1 MYDSLPTH
9 PEDKILRIMKLY
21 RDDPRT
27 QKIDLGVGVYKNA
40 AGLTPV
46 MQSVKAAEKRLW
58 EIEDTKSYVGLLGAP
73 DFGDAM
79 AGLVLA
85 DAVPR
90 ENVACAATPGGT
102 GAIRQA
108 FELIQMASP
117 QATVWVSDPSWGNH
131 VSILNYLG
139 IPNTSYRYF
148 EFSTGELD
156 FGGMLEDLENA
167 RPGDVILLH
176 GCCHNPTGVNLTNEQ
191 WRKVADLMVAKELVP
206 MVDIAYQGFGG
217 GLDADAFGARL
228 VASICPE
235 TLIAASCSKNF
246 GVYRER
252 TGIFM
257 GVSQDA
263 GRVGLVQANM
273 AHLNRQNFSFPPD
286 HGARLVTMVLNDP
299 QLRAEWETELEQVR
313 SGMLALRQQLAAEL
327 QRQTNSDRFGFITDH
342 SGMFSML
349 GLSEEQ
355 VAKLRDD
362 HGIYAVSDSRIN
374 VAGLNKDTVPILA
387 KAIATVL

>member
-1 MYDSLPTH
+1 MQLF
-9 PEDKILRIMKLY
+9 
-21 RDDPRT
+21 RDDPRAE
-27 QKIDLGVGVYKNA
+27 KIDLGVGVYKNA

-46 MQSVKAAEKRLW
+46 MRSVKAAEQRLW
-58 EIEDTKSYVGLLGAP
+58 EIEDTKSYVGLAGAP

-79 AGLVLA
+79 AGLVLG

-90 ENVACAATPGGT
+90 GNIACAATPGGT

-108 FELIQMASP
+108 FEMIQMASP
-117 QATVWVSDPSWGNH
+117 QAKVWVSDPSWGNH
-131 VSILNYLG
+131 VSILNHLG
-139 IPNTSYRYF
+139 IPNSSYRYF
-148 EFSTGELD
+148 KFSTGELD
-156 FGGMLEDLENA
+156 FEGMLEDLA
-167 RPGDVILLH
+167 DASSGDVVLLH
-176 GCCHNPTGVNLTNEQ
+176 GCCHNPTGVNLTNDQ
-191 WRKVADLMVAKELVP
+191 WQKVIDLMVNNALVP
-206 MVDIAYQGFGG
+206 MVDIAYQGFGR
-217 GLDADAFGARL
+217 GLDEDASGVRL
-228 VASICPE
+228 VASTCPE

-263 GRVGLVQANM
+263 GKVGIVQANM

-299 QLRAEWETELEQVR
+299 QLRADWEAELEEVR

-342 SGMFSML
+342 NGMFSML
-349 GLSEEQ
+349 GLSEAQ
-355 VAKLRDD
+355 VGKLRDD
-362 HGIYAVSDSRIN
+362 HGVYAVGDSRIN
-374 VAGLNKDTVPILA
+374 IAGLSKETVPVLA
-387 KAIATVL
+387 KAIASVL

>member
-1 MYDSLPTH
+1 MYDYLPTH

-73 DFGDAM
+73 DFSDAM

-117 QATVWVSDPSWGNH
+117 QARVWVSDPSWGNH

-228 VASICPE
+228 VASTCPE

-299 QLRAEWETELEQVR
+299 LLRAEWETELEEVR